1 MDINFIRII
10 WDLFVG
16 FMLGGTLGLV
26 ANTFSETNAGKAH
39 TLVLFPL
46 FFFCLIAIP
55 NLWSLPRWE
64 VISILGNK
72 IYAIFLSY
80 GMLFMFWTSKPL
92 TLGSKKITD
101 TLFNYGGIFFY
112 VLGFICIVIGLF
124 LDNDVFFIR

>member
-26 ANTFSETNAGKAH
+26 ANTFSETNAGKVR

-80 GMLFMFWTSKPL
+80 GM
-92 TLGSKKITD
+92 
-101 TLFNYGGIFFY
+101 
-112 VLGFICIVIGLF
+112 
-124 LDNDVFFIR
+124 